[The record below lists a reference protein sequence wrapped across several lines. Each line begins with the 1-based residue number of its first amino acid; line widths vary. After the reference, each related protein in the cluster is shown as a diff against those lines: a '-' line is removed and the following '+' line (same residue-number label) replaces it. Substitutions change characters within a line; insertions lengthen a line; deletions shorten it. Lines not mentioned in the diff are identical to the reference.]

1 MINIAEVTQPQVK
14 AILSNLGKENNY
26 LYQKPVW
33 EWDKYDKSNFQSI
46 LRKYYRKKTM
56 EEGGLIG
63 ELSELRE
70 ALEVA
75 ESDNEREIYQEA
87 IAELEA
93 RIAADSNQ
101 VTLEP
106 EAVITTNEQLQ
117 SEEKQYSKTW
127 LSNSEFFKLH
137 PEKILGN
144 INVSRDRWG
153 KDIEEVTGTIDNLN
167 KIDTASNFDA
177 DMVDGSDDIGTS
189 VISETLEQEMAK
201 PEIEQKVKDVIE
213 KDNKDIGR
221 KIIRKKKKREA
232 IESDEPVKAELQT
245 YTEIFDS
252 EINKNVSLE
261 ELRAFLWYKNRIGQ
275 QLSLEW
281 YMMAYDGLDYI
292 PAVSQGEVDKW
303 VKDGLLFYYD
313 GQEIPAYL
321 YLSGNV
327 YEKIQKLVPIGEG
340 FNAGKDKEPII
351 ERYGQSVYDN
361 QVKALNEV
369 YQKQYAN
376 RLILKGEGV
385 EDGLII
391 LPISDFAKTFKID
404 SFADGVEIKWVV
416 AKDKDNF
423 GKPNF
428 LKIDGK
434 ERDMQVFTNIS
445 LTDAFCVW
453 LVKNRNSIQYKK
465 KTNYVEIIYYY
476 IQGRFKQ
483 APSGLGDLEKK
494 AWKAEQTRIK
504 ARAKDEADR
513 LFLKF
518 LFDELSLNDKVAI
531 ETAWN
536 TSYNSYVP
544 VDYSKVPV
552 AFNLAKEYRGEAL
565 DIRPEKREA
574 VAFLF
579 NEGCGGLAYDV
590 GVGKTISAIFTIEQF
605 LVAGYCKRPFV
616 VVPNQTYK
624 QWLTEIKG
632 VLPHRKINDLYNLR
646 KDYYEELLDE
656 NGQVMP
662 IDDGSIS
669 VITYEGFESIGFNEQ
684 TEGLLLR
691 ELANITDAGDDK
703 SDKQKEAQYQKLLG
717 IVGKA
722 MRGTHISIEQLGF
735 DFMCVDEAHAMKKV
749 FTKVQGEESKEDEK
763 FVNAAKG
770 KYNKNQYK
778 FTSGEQSSIALKG
791 FCISQYIQKNNNGRN
806 VVLLTATPFTNSPLE
821 IFSMMALI
829 AYKHLQETDLNNIIN
844 FFDNYTHTT
853 TELVINIKLQPQ
865 YRQIIKGFNNL
876 VSLQSLVR
884 RFWNYKTGEDV
895 GVIRPDKYVIPYTKK
910 IVDGLTI
917 RLDENEK
924 IESYIPLSN
933 EQSIYMDAIKSYAQS
948 GTTPLSLLSKNAPE
962 TAPITADDFVDE
974 DEMTSDADEVD
985 ESSMTS
991 KEKAG
996 VLLLKAANM
1005 ARNLA
1010 LSPYLYKEAG
1020 LGVPTYKEYVETSPK
1035 IQYVMECIR
1044 SVKAYHE
1051 AHNEPVS
1058 GQVIYMDRGLA
1069 YFNLLKEYLV
1079 HEVGFQPHE
1088 IGLIYSGMAKP
1099 KENKENIKNLFNGD
1113 RYNPETKKIEPVS
1126 DAERIKVIIGSSTI
1140 KEGINLQKKA
1150 TVLYN
1155 CFMDWNPTDLQQLTG
1170 RIWRQ
1175 QNEFLNVRIVNP
1187 LMIDSIDI
1195 FMFQKLEE
1203 KTERINSIWSSN
1215 GKNVLSLDELNPME
1229 IKSSLI
1235 KDPFILA
1242 GMLLEDE
1249 KAALEDSKASLDANI
1264 NRVNGINDAIK
1275 TLDLWNRELTIWIQ
1289 DYRPSRKD
1297 FSNKDALIK
1306 ELISILK
1313 KPTDENG
1320 LPIVEEWDRI
1330 KYVNKK
1336 LPVSDRTDVPS
1347 KPRWFDRVVSA
1358 NRILQKEIKDF
1369 LKPRGYEVKEL
1380 DLLVEDLEKQKVVI
1394 DEQIKLLGSEEVVN
1408 QKAQEIIEERERNK
1422 ITFKSIP
1429 ELVAD
1434 FGKLNCLLSLK
1445 RNKVEIDKFEP
1456 ETACQLLDEEGMPRI
1471 DDEAI
1476 EHLTKCVQALPQTKD
1491 LWVDETGEYVESRKQ
1506 LHEKIIND
1514 VKSKADCIIQEQPI
1528 AILTGGSPASG
1539 KSTFLGTY
1547 AKYLSEGKIFKIDA
1561 DEIRAKLPEYKGWNS
1576 YNTQLEQK
1584 DIVQRLLSDKE
1595 IGMPCK
1601 FDVIYDGTMNK
1612 TKNYLPL
1619 IGLLKQLGYKVFIV
1633 YIDNIPYSTIKK
1645 RALER
1650 YRKGGAN
1657 KGRFV
1662 PMEVIDEYFEAGKS
1676 ALNELKSRVDGYMVI
1691 DGNDKNYKIMER
1703 GGMELPVDRD
1713 YSVIGQPI
1721 PAAPVFD
1728 AGFISKRIAS
1738 LKLSIKLKTAKD
1750 IAFTQKRIKGLE
1762 LQLKLKAGKEMA
1774 KPAAT
1779 KNGDVVIK
1787 KWYTKEYPTD
1797 ELGEQLDDNNT
1808 FKDMWDAIHKGAD
1821 VYDVLGVG
1829 DSMVR
1834 ERVFGEL
1841 AEINGVDY
1849 DYVYKKWLASDEF
1862 KENIDEIVAAQYKK
1876 LSANMATGGA
1886 IGKYSILRELLQLR
1900 NKGITQ
1906 ISLNGFNEDI
1916 NYVVGLNLD
1925 DSEIKKAGE
1934 MSYITTY
1941 AKGGVIGYS
1950 KANKGLK
1957 GKFIWIERQNGW
1969 TSNTYSQESFEEVF
1983 KEFKNNPQYRLD
1995 IDEPKSKLFR
2005 RISDGRRIEFAL
2017 TEIYEDGGKV
2027 GDKLKSIHAG
2037 SFVAYDKQGRRAS
2050 YFVDSKG
2057 CGQMYTVTRHT
2068 GSVEMPFTLDVGMN
2082 WQKDIESHFDRVE
2095 IIMEDGGNIE
2105 THILNKGEVFD
2116 REKYKGVFTDFDKD
2130 GVANLDD
2137 PNPLRKGDKTTVE
2150 ERELTNVF
2158 QKLLDTKNRLD
2169 DTMYDAV
2176 VDIKNISPKG
2186 SVVYAR
2192 TKTPYSIINK
2202 LIEKRLV
2209 VPKDP
2214 KKGLTDV
2221 IGTTIAVD
2229 SYKDLLEVRD
2239 KIEAGKLYDV
2249 FEVEDFYENPN
2260 DGYRA
2265 VHYLLMYKGK
2275 TGQFPVEL
2283 QLKTKRMKSINEL
2296 SHAAYAAKNLDAARL
2311 NFITDIANKADNGD
2325 KNAIAEYNKI
2335 ISDKDSLKKSFF
2347 LNKKMEQGGE
2357 IDEDWRELDND
2368 FYEAFNKKKQK
2379 KHGGNVG
2386 EPYDSMT
2393 KYQLEKTLKKYNDEI
2408 SAMYKKY
2415 GNYEAEEIA
2424 EKQAEADKIITLLY
2438 GNNFSGVGQKYKYA
2452 TGGLVNKNQQTGGNE
2467 YIVYFKVDGRLT
2479 SKRVSEHSKSSAEA
2493 WVKNQYPT
2501 AVIKN
2506 TVALY
2511 KEGGEV
2517 DEEDEYDEENDLFAT
2532 PENIP
2537 SEIQAIL
2544 DKYEEEYL
2552 DGATYDLNERVLAEL
2567 KPLGYTFDYY
2577 LDAEPYNLRKIEQM
2591 TKGGGIRTGI
2601 NKKYTHFAIS
2611 KKTGKIVEGWETI
2624 DDVES
2629 LKHFAKFDLK
2639 DNFPDNKPSDFTILS
2654 KQALIRRGI
2663 NPFDWDSWRKTGE
2676 ELAKGGKIGFE
2687 RLASKVA
2694 KAYEGNPVAK
2704 KYQKQYGKTYSKSEA
2719 EEVGRKVA
2727 GKVKKLKGL

>member
-144 INVSRDRWG
+144 INVSKDRWG
-153 KDIEEVTGTIDNLN
+153 DDIQEVTGTIDNLN
-167 KIDTASNFDA
+167 KIDTASDFDA

-201 PEIEQKVKDVIE
+201 PEIEQKVKAVIE
-213 KDNKDIGR
+213 QDNKDIGR
-221 KIIRKKKKREA
+221 KIIRKKKKQDA
-232 IESDEPVKAELQT
+232 IESDEPVKADLQT

-252 EINKNVSLE
+252 ELNKNVSLE

-303 VKDGLLFYYD
+303 VKNGLLFFYD

-376 RLILKGEGV
+376 RLILKGEGGQ
-385 EDGLII
+385 DGLII

-465 KTNYVEIIYYY
+465 KTNYVEIIHYY
-476 IQGRFKQ
+476 IQGRYKKNPKNLS
-483 APSGLGDLEKK
+483 ALEEK
-494 AWKAEQTRIK
+494 AWRAEQTRIK

-518 LFDELSLNDKVAI
+518 LFEELTLNDKVAI

-579 NEGCGGLAYDV
+579 NEGSGGLAYDV

-605 LVAGYCKRPFV
+605 LVAGYCKRPFI
-616 VVPNQTYK
+616 VVPNQTYR
-624 QWLTEIKG
+624 QWLAEIKG

-669 VITYEGFESIGFNEQ
+669 VMTYEGFETLGFNEQ
-684 TEGLLLR
+684 TESLLLR
-691 ELANITDAGDDK
+691 ELANITDAGDK
-703 SDKQKEAQYQKLLG
+703 KTEKQKESQYNKLLG
-717 IVGKA
+717 IIGKSL
-722 MRGTHISIEQLGF
+722 RGTLISIEQLGF

-749 FTKVQGEESKEDEK
+749 FTKVQGEESKEDENK
-763 FVNAAKG
+763 KG

-948 GTTPLSLLSKNAPE
+948 GTTPLALLSKNAPE
-962 TAPITADDFVDE
+962 TAPITEDDFVDE
-974 DEMTSDADEVD
+974 DEMTSDADDVD

-1010 LSPYLYKEAG
+1010 LSPYLYKEAY

-1099 KENKENIKNLFNGD
+1099 DINKEIIKNLFNGEQ
-1113 RYNPETKKIEPVS
+1113 YNPETKKIEPVS

-1242 GMLLEDE
+1242 EMLLEDE
-1249 KAALEDSKASLDANI
+1249 KAALEDDKASLDANI

-1275 TLDLWNRELTIWIQ
+1275 TLDLWNPELTRWIK

-1320 LPIVEEWDRI
+1320 LPIVEEYDRI

-1347 KPRWFDRVVSA
+1347 KPHWFDRVVSA

-1601 FDVIYDGTMNK
+1601 FDIIYDGTMNK
-1612 TKNYLPL
+1612 TKNYRPL
-1619 IGLLKQLGYKVFIV
+1619 IGTLKQLGYKIFIV

-1662 PMEVIDEYFEAGKS
+1662 PMEVIDEYFEAGKT
-1676 ALNELKSRVDGYMVI
+1676 ALNELKSLVDGYMVI
-1691 DGNDKNYKIMER
+1691 DGNDKNYKILER

-1721 PAAPVFD
+1721 PAAPVVPVFD
-1728 AGFISKRIAS
+1728 SAFINKRIS
-1738 LKLSIKLKTAKD
+1738 NLKMAIKLKTAKD

-1774 KPAAT
+1774 K
-1779 KNGDVVIK
+1779 
-1787 KWYTKEYPTD
+1787 
-1797 ELGEQLDDNNT
+1797 
-1808 FKDMWDAIHKGAD
+1808 
-1821 VYDVLGVG
+1821 
-1829 DSMVR
+1829 
-1834 ERVFGEL
+1834 
-1841 AEINGVDY
+1841 
-1849 DYVYKKWLASDEF
+1849 
-1862 KENIDEIVAAQYKK
+1862 
-1876 LSANMATGGA
+1876 GGS
-1886 IGKYSILRELLQLR
+1886 IGQ
-1900 NKGITQ
+1900 
-1906 ISLNGFNEDI
+1906 
-1916 NYVVGLNLD
+1916 
-1925 DSEIKKAGE
+1925 
-1934 MSYITTY
+1934 
-1941 AKGGVIGYS
+1941 S

-2005 RISDGRRIEFAL
+2005 RISDGRSIEFAL

-2105 THILNKGEVFD
+2105 THILNEGEVFD

-2275 TGQFPVEL
+2275 NGQFPVEL

-2296 SHAAYAAKNLDAARL
+2296 SHSAYAAKNLDAARL
-2311 NFITDIANKADNGD
+2311 NFVTDIANKADRED
-2325 KNAIAEYNKI
+2325 KDAILDYNKLMK
-2335 ISDKDSLKKSFF
+2335 DKDSLKKSFF

-2368 FYEAFNKKKQK
+2368 FYEALNKKKEK
-2379 KHGGNVG
+2379 KDGGKVG

-2452 TGGLVNKNQQTGGNE
+2452 TGGLVNKNQKTGGNE

-2577 LDAEPYNLRKIEQM
+2577 LDAEPYNLRKIE
-2591 TKGGGIRTGI
+2591 
-2601 NKKYTHFAIS
+2601 
-2611 KKTGKIVEGWETI
+2611 
-2624 DDVES
+2624 
-2629 LKHFAKFDLK
+2629 
-2639 DNFPDNKPSDFTILS
+2639 
-2654 KQALIRRGI
+2654 
-2663 NPFDWDSWRKTGE
+2663 